1 MKVKGKKRRIERE
14 RDKRRR
20 HVGESR
26 FDGEK
31 VQRLKMMKKKKKKT
45 RKKIICVKC
54 LNHTSL
60 LHVAGS

>member
-1 MKVKGKKRRIERE
+1 MKMKGKKRRIERE
-14 RDKRRR
+14 RDKRRG

-31 VQRLKMMKKKKKKT
+31 VQRLKMMKKKKKR

>member
-1 MKVKGKKRRIERE
+1 MKMKGKKRRIERE
-14 RDKRRR
+14 RDKRRG

-31 VQRLKMMKKKKKKT
+31 VQRLKTMKKKKKR

-54 LNHTSL
+54 LNHTIL

>member
-31 VQRLKMMKKKKKKT
+31 VQRLKMMKKKKKR

-54 LNHTSL
+54 LNHTIL

>member
-1 MKVKGKKRRIERE
+1 MKMKGKKRRIERE
-14 RDKRRR
+14 RDKRRG

-31 VQRLKMMKKKKKKT
+31 VQRLKMMKKKKKKR

-54 LNHTSL
+54 LNHTIL